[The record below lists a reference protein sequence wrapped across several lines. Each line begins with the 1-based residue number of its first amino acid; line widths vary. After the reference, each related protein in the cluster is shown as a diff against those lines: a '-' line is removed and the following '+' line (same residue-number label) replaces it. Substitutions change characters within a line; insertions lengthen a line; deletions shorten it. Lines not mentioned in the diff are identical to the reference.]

1 MKKLIFLA
9 LVFCALFASSASAVT
24 LAINIP
30 AAKIDEFIRQNPDLP
45 DFDKS
50 SLMNGSFQIG
60 IRAETLRFMFGEPRK
75 ITRVRQ
81 PWAMQEEWYYRINK
95 DHLYFTVENGGVVG
109 IETRK
114 R

>member
-1 MKKLIFLA
+1 MKRLVIVA
-9 LVFCALFASSASAVT
+9 LMICAVT
-24 LAINIP
+24 ASFVTAKTMSINIP
-30 AAKIDEFIRQNPDLP
+30 NAKIDEFIAQNPDLP

-50 SLMNGSFQIG
+50 CLMSGEFRVG
-60 IRAETLRFMFGEPRK
+60 IRQETLKLMFGEPRRV
-75 ITRVRQ
+75 TVVRQ
-81 PWAMQEEWYYRINK
+81 PWAVQEEWYYRINK